1 MSRLRLISF
10 LFIFSQLFTAVNAQN
25 IYTIKVNDLLGAVD
39 SAAVTFGD
47 STKYTDSTGVAVFY
61 NPLVEVN
68 DNPTLPTSF
77 AVSNA
82 YPNPTEGNE
91 IHIGVSSAKETEM
104 EFKVYDIA
112 GKLVSKGKTYLNAGA
127 YSLNVKGVKNLSSGV
142 YFIRVSDG
150 DKTYARKFVNLNN
163 GSGGA
168 LRFNVSDFNGGSFA
182 PEGKKDT
189 YIALHIEK
197 EGYFDYDAQVEP
209 SESYVEVNLEREGK
223 TLAGKVYDNESF
235 EPIDAIGVLYYNGNE
250 VSFTTTNGFFDVQA
264 PHSVNMIDS
273 LKVWNDSTFI
283 QTYKNIPF
291 EGDITNVGLFVTSYK
306 NLNVTPE
313 LFYDFVMEVAT
324 ELNPHGDHIV
334 SIDFQ
339 NASRDYTYW
348 IDKDAAYTYVDSTA
362 YDTLSNEEQ
371 QHIADVIT
379 ERFYSHMQDTTHMP
393 KFYFAQSGEI
403 PPLRPEGGF
412 VYGTIF
418 VTHMRGGN
426 GYGYSDANYGD
437 DYLLDASE
445 VSIGD
450 PTDNDGAT
458 AQEVASIISSRTG
471 SQNQEI
477 GGQSIFSE
485 VNPTAYMTGI
495 DIKLLKIEENILHD
509 LDNPTITPIQEYTMP
524 NGEVIQRFY
533 YPTGVEVKDVL
544 GKQRK

>member
-1 MSRLRLISF
+1 MSRLLSF
-10 LFIFSQLFTAVNAQN
+10 LFIFSLTFTAVNAQN
-25 IYTIKVNDLLGAVD
+25 VYAIKVNDLLGAVD

-47 STKYTDSTGVAVFY
+47 SIKYTDSTGVAVFY
-61 NPLVEVN
+61 NPLVGVN

-82 YPNPTEGNE
+82 YPNPVKENE
-91 IHIGVSSAKETEM
+91 IHFGVSSAKETEM
-104 EFKVYDIA
+104 EFKVYDIT

-168 LRFNVSDFNGGSFA
+168 LRFNVSDFNGGSFM

-235 EPIDAIGVLYYNGNE
+235 EPIDVIGVLYYNGNE

-273 LKVWNDSTFI
+273 LKVWNDSAFI

-291 EGDITNVGLFVTSYK
+291 EGDITNAGLFVTSYK
-306 NLNVTPE
+306 NLNVSPE

-348 IDKDAAYTYVDSTA
+348 IDKDAMFSADPIN

-371 QHIADVIT
+371 QHIADVIM
-379 ERFYSHMQDTTHMP
+379 EKFYSHMQDTTHMP

-403 PPLRPEGGF
+403 PPISNNNYSPG
-412 VYGTIF
+412 VIF
-418 VTHMRGGN
+418 VTHLRGGN
-426 GYGYSDANYGD
+426 GYGYADFNYGD

-445 VSIGD
+445 VDIGD
-450 PTDNDGAT
+450 PTNVDGNIL
-458 AQEVASIISSRTG
+458 QEAASIISSRTG
-471 SQNQEI
+471 SHIQEI
-477 GGQSIFSE
+477 GGQSVFSE
-485 VNPTAYMTGI
+485 VYPTEYMTGI

-509 LDNPTITPIQEYTMP
+509 LDNPTITPIQEYEMP
-524 NGEVIQRFY
+524 DGTTIQRFY

-544 GKQRK
+544 GKH